1 MITFVNKE
9 DKERVLTSPKLNIE
23 IMYLEKKVS
32 ENREEIERV
41 LHSNLPL
48 EIVYLRINILKSQ
61 NEHLIKRI
69 NGK

>member
-1 MITFVNKE
+1 M
-9 DKERVLTSPKLNIE
+9 D
-23 IMYLEKKVS
+23 LEKQVS

-48 EIVYLRINILKSQ
+48 EIVYLRINMLKLQ
-61 NEHLIKRI
+61 NEHLIKQI